1 MPANTQHTEKIS
13 NHPQLVDGKVRESY
27 YNSYCYLR
35 NLQEFAL
42 DVRDK
47 GLHDDVRFAL
57 KHVDNIYKRLES
69 NYKWD

>member
-1 MPANTQHTEKIS
+1 MTNTTQHTGNKVD
-13 NHPQLVDGKVRESY
+13 HPQLVDGKVRESY

-47 GLHDDVRFAL
+47 RLHDEVRFAL
-57 KHVDNIYKRLES
+57 QHVDNIYKRLES
-69 NYKWD
+69 TYKWD